1 MRKVAAL
8 GIWLLFVGTG
18 WRLLGTCLPSGSERF
33 YLLIA
38 PFAAGCIFIFAERPW
53 SLLGSES
60 RRWLVL
66 AGGLFALTLAIGMF
80 VWGPRYVASP
90 RFLSELGVALYFFAG
105 VGILLSFL
113 RWLLRISFCRIAA
126 LFPEGGGIRSAV
138 AEWMPTLL
146 MAALAFP
153 YFMALSYV
161 HRFKFPNEG
170 TPRTKLSR
178 EYEEVLLTTE
188 DGLRLQ
194 AWFIPA
200 KEPSSRTVV
209 LCHGL
214 GMNREF
220 FLPWTE
226 LADELDAN
234 VLMFDFRGHGDS
246 DGRTVTLGG
255 NEKRDVR
262 AAVEWL
268 RKAKPESA
276 KQIVGLGISMGSGAL
291 IRAGA
296 ELDLP
301 LDAFILDSGFAASCD
316 LTDNVLAPLPAWM
329 RPWLIGVG
337 MPLANLHAGCDVGN
351 LRPEDA
357 IGKLR
362 APVLIVHS
370 QQDRLIPPS
379 HAERLAANA
388 AAPKRLTLFSTQS
401 HSDLIFAEPQAY
413 RDQVRTFLKPLL
425 AAN

>member
-1 MRKVAAL
+1 MRIVAAL
-8 GIWLLFVGTG
+8 GVWSLIVGAG
-18 WRLLGTCLPSGSERF
+18 WHFLGSWLPSASERF

-38 PFAAGCIFIFAERPW
+38 PFSAGCILILAERPW
-53 SLLGSES
+53 RLLWSES

-66 AGGLFALTLAIGMF
+66 AGFLFALTLSVGVFI
-80 VWGPRYVASP
+80 WGPRYVGSP
-90 RFLSELGVALYFFAG
+90 RFLGELGVALYLFAG
-105 VGILLSFL
+105 VGIFLSFV
-113 RWLLRISFCRIAA
+113 RWLFRIAFRRIAA
-126 LFPEGGGIRSAV
+126 VFPDWRGVRPLI
-138 AEWMPTLL
+138 AEWMPTML
-146 MAALAFP
+146 MASLAFP

-170 TPRTKLSR
+170 TPLTKLDR
-178 EYEEVLLTTE
+178 PFEQVALTTD

-214 GMNREF
+214 GTNREF
-220 FLPWTE
+220 FLPWIA

-255 NEKRDVR
+255 NEKHDVR
-262 AAVEWL
+262 AAVDWV
-268 RKAKPESA
+268 RTTKPEA
-276 KQIVGLGISMGSGAL
+276 GKQIVGLGISMGSGAL
-291 IRAGA
+291 IFAGA
-296 ELDLP
+296 ELDQP

-316 LTDNVLAPLPAWM
+316 LTDNILAPLPACV
-329 RPWLIGVG
+329 RPWMTGVG
-337 MPLANLHAGCDVGN
+337 MPLANLHAGCDVGA

-379 HAERLAANA
+379 HAERLAAHA
-388 AAPKRLTLFSTQS
+388 AFPKRMTLFSTKS
-401 HSDLIFAEPQAY
+401 HSDLIFADPQAY
-413 RDQVRTFLKPLL
+413 RDEVRTFLRPLL
-425 AAN
+425 AAK